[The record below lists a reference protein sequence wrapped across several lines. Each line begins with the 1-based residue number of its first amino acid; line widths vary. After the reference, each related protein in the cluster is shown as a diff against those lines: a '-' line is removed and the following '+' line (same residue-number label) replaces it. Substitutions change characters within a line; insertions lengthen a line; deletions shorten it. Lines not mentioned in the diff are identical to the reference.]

1 MDKRDAEAVV
11 LEMRRNKQDHVV
23 VNEGARVTHA
33 KGQLLDQRR
42 PRIGRGIVDLDGAR
56 IAQLLCPVLT
66 DRAADEVELST
77 DREELTRE
85 ARFAGASDLLEL
97 LRGKIEDVTIVDK
110 LKALAHSPNEVVLP
124 ACRPACERAA
134 LPREL
139 RLNLFEL
146 SIEPI
151 GAKDGPDV
159 IEGAFLARRIVVE
172 AAKNVESPLML
183 GETELS
189 TACLKA
195 QRR

>member
-1 MDKRDAEAVV
+1 MPGEERRMINFDELCGSDHALLASVRARCERTSAHFDDKDRAMRAESHQKCAELPQRLHIRSAPWMDKRDAEAVV

-97 LRGKIEDVTIVDK
+97 LRGKIE
-110 LKALAHSPNEVVLP
+110 E
-124 ACRPACERAA
+124 
-134 LPREL
+134 
-139 RLNLFEL
+139 
-146 SIEPI
+146 I
-151 GAKDGPDV
+151 G
-159 IEGAFLARRIVVE
+159 R
-172 AAKNVESPLML
+172 
-183 GETELS
+183 
-189 TACLKA
+189 
-195 QRR
+195 